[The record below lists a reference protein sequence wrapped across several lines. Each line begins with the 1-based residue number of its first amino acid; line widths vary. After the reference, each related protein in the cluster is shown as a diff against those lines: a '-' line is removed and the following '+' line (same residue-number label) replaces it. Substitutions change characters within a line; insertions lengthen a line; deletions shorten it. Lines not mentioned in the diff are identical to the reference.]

1 MFTNVWKQAQT
12 VEIRL
17 TSPSACDPR
26 RLGRGEASR
35 THWAKSTTGRGLETE
50 IEIRHIMATT
60 SLKRTTSC
68 TPIMDRNELDLKL
81 EERLRDLR
89 EQLRHLEMSREIDR
103 KLLDLKVSI

>member
-1 MFTNVWKQAQT
+1 METGANCGNSVDFAQC
-12 VEIRL
+12 VRYAQ
-17 TSPSACDPR
+17 PSAY
-26 RLGRGEASR
+26 ASR